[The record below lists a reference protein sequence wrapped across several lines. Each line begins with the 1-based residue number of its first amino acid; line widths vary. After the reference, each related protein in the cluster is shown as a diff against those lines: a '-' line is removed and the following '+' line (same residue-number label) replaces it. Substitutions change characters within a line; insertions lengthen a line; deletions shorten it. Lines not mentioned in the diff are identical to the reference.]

1 MPRAGRQKGRRPR
14 PAQYP
19 YANLQT
25 ALEALYGH
33 YEQTYALWQAAGI
46 RVPPCFI
53 IVCNNTSTSK
63 LVYDYVSGFHRQ
75 NEDGSSTPM
84 NGRLPLFR
92 NFDESGAPH
101 SRAAH
106 VVDR

>member
-1 MPRAGRQKGRRPR
+1 MSYGRQ
-14 PAQYP
+14 PAS
-19 YANLQT
+19 A
-25 ALEALYGH
+25 
-33 YEQTYALWQAAGI
+33 
-46 RVPPCFI
+46 VPPCFI

-75 NEDGSSTPM
+75 NEAGSATLV

-101 SRAAH
+101 PVPRTLLIDSQQLESGDALAKDFRSMAAL
-106 VVDR
+106 RSSSSAGR